1 MTRDRRP
8 ESSLNTRRGH
18 AVRYIVAVTLI
29 TVSCISSAAPDGAV
43 ERIHANVSWLADSA
57 RKGRLAGSEGASD
70 AATFISNQFH
80 QLGYDVQMQEFGG
93 NRRNVVARLGT
104 SSRTIVAGAHYDGQ
118 GPGFPSA
125 SDNAAGTAV
134 LIELARDLSTAKL
147 PVSLVMVAFDDE
159 EQGLNG
165 SKYFAEHPTVALENV
180 DAAIVFDALGRHF
193 VDLKEWT
200 TIVLGT
206 EYSAE
211 LSAVLQRHWKKDM
224 LNVGADLIGPRSD
237 FAPFAGKRVPFLF
250 FSDGT
255 YSDYHGAGDTAERV
269 DYTRLAGESQ
279 MIGAIIRDVARMKSK
294 PMFREAVYP
303 EGEVD
308 AMLKMIRWTSGEK
321 KDLSPAYRQA
331 FDLLKMQLP
340 MDTSR
345 ESLRI
350 ATSTLLAVATPV
362 HAHYFLDYELEP
374 YFESIHRPEIVDALR
389 KESERSGK

>member
-1 MTRDRRP
+1 MNSTPRQ
-8 ESSLNTRRGH
+8 
-18 AVRYIVAVTLI
+18 AIRYILAAALI
-29 TVSCISSAAPDGAV
+29 LVSTISSAAPAGAV

-57 RKGRLAGSEGASD
+57 RQGRMAGSEGAAD
-70 AATFISNQFH
+70 AATYISNQFR

-93 NRRNVVARLGT
+93 NRRNVVARLGNFPRAVV
-104 SSRTIVAGAHYDGQ
+104 SGAHYDGQ

-134 LIELARDLSTAKL
+134 LIELARDLATAKL

-165 SKYFAEHPTVALENV
+165 SKYFAEHPPLDLESV
-180 DAAIVFDALGRHF
+180 EAAVVFDALGRHF
-193 VDLKEWT
+193 VDLREWT

-211 LSAVLQRHWKKDM
+211 LAAVIQRHWKKDM

-279 MIGAIIRDVARMKSK
+279 MIAAVIRDVARMKSK

-303 EGEVD
+303 EGEID
-308 AMLKMIRWTSGEK
+308 AMLKLMRRTSSEK
-321 KDLSPAYRQA
+321 KDLSTAYRQT
-331 FDLLKMQLP
+331 FDLLKAQLP

-350 ATSTLLAVATPV
+350 ATSTLLAVATPE
-362 HAHYFLDYELEP
+362 HAHFFLDYELEP
-374 YFESIHRPEIVDALR
+374 YFESINKPDIAAALR
-389 KESERSGK
+389 QESERSGK